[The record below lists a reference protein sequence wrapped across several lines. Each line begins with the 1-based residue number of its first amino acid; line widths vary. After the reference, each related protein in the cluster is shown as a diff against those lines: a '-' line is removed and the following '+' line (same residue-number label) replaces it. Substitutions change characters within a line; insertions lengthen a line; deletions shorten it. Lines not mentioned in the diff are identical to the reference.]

1 MKGKDLINLL
11 FNTEESKELQE
22 SMFYTQF
29 GIIGAYFKEH
39 YFNEYKKI
47 LTDQLH
53 DQYILAQ
60 TMDFMDEK
68 ESTIFLTLIKSIAI
82 KNNLNINEI
91 IN

>member
-1 MKGKDLINLL
+1 MKGTDLINLL

-39 YFNEYKKI
+39 YFNEYRQM
-47 LTDQLH
+47 LTEQLH
-53 DQYILAQ
+53 DTYVQAL

-82 KNNLNINEI
+82 KNKLNIYEI